1 MPPLPWLDILDIE
14 KDEIQGVEMK
24 KVGRPRTDTEGVMV
38 KLPREMIDQLDNL
51 RREQKDIPTRP
62 EMIRRIMQEW
72 FERSEKS
79 SSD

>member
-1 MPPLPWLDILDIE
+1 M
-14 KDEIQGVEMK
+14 G

-38 KLPREMIDQLDNL
+38 RLPREMIDQLDDL
-51 RREQKDIPTRP
+51 RRDQKDIPTRP

-72 FERSEKS
+72 FERSDKN

>member
-1 MPPLPWLDILDIE
+1 
-14 KDEIQGVEMK
+14 MK

-38 KLPREMIDQLDNL
+38 RLPREMIDQLDDL
-51 RREQKDIPTRP
+51 RRDQKDIPTRP